1 MDSAS
6 SSNTRKRPRENE
18 TESQK
23 IKREKAAERQRRKRE
38 RDRANVQVQA
48 PAEPQEVQGYAH
60 PQAQVPQ
67 VVVSAAGMGMLYAP
81 PDQHL
86 HLQHAMAHQ
95 LEQPLQAQAGPSTP
109 TAHLTKDEQARREK
123 VRMAARERQRKHRA
137 LVRDRKLREMGV
149 DPNGA
154 ASDVSAAVDDA
165 LRYTS
170 TDYIPHDL
178 QHSIPLM
185 EPPFPGVAQGLGGQT
200 FASTLLLSFSSW
212 HHLNLS
218 SQKLGTGGT
227 PSGQYSMLKHN
238 GKRTHK
244 PRHRLKPMHKHKHNS
259 SSNHLLTWH
268 LPLRWKPNLP
278 FNSISI
284 SNLNINPNH
293 LHNRSNNNLSP
304 SPNIK
309 RHTQYKRPRSRR
321 SSNTQPPAIPQCQPS
336 HTPTVQTLV
345 RWTFGTASRIQLTR
359 PMPSFSP
366 SFGGDPTRAN
376 GTNSIP
382 ADSIDPHLT
391 NGTSGKNS

>member
-38 RDRANVQVQA
+38 RDRANVQVQV

-95 LEQPLQAQAGPSTP
+95 LVHAPTLPMPTNLNEYHQEQPLQAQAGPSTP

-200 FASTLLLSFSSW
+200 FASTLLLSFSCAP
-212 HHLNLS
+212 L
-218 SQKLGTGGT
+218 
-227 PSGQYSMLKHN
+227 LKA
-238 GKRTHK
+238 
-244 PRHRLKPMHKHKHNS
+244 
-259 SSNHLLTWH
+259 HLLRTLNMTNEELASLEPVIAEAWDRWNSQVRVHRHSRKWH
-268 LPLRWKPNLP
+268 THSL
-278 FNSISI
+278 IVAV
-284 SNLNINPNH
+284 
-293 LHNRSNNNLSP
+293 
-304 SPNIK
+304 
-309 RHTQYKRPRSRR
+309 
-321 SSNTQPPAIPQCQPS
+321 NTVC
-336 HTPTVQTLV
+336 
-345 RWTFGTASRIQLTR
+345 
-359 PMPSFSP
+359 
-366 SFGGDPTRAN
+366 
-376 GTNSIP
+376 
-382 ADSIDPHLT
+382 
-391 NGTSGKNS
+391 